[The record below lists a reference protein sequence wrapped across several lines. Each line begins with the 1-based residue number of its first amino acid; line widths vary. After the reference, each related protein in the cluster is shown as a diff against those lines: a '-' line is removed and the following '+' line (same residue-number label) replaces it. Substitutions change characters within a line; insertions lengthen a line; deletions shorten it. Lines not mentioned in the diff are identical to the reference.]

1 MTPETGIGRAD
12 RADRVDR
19 LDRVPPQ
26 NLEAEQ
32 SVLGAILIEN
42 NALNRAIEVI
52 SEGDFYRESHRRIY
66 AAIVELFDKG
76 EAIDIVTVSEQL
88 SKSGALEQVGGN
100 AYIGSLASQVPTAAN
115 VTYHSKIV
123 REKALLR
130 DLLRSSTDIASKVYE
145 ASGEDA
151 EDLVDFAEHAIFEI
165 ADKRTKGKL
174 IPMKDVV
181 KDSFKMIEELY
192 GKKELITG
200 VATGIYRLDEMT
212 TGFQPGDLVVIGGR
226 PSMGKTAFALNIAE
240 HVAVDNKEPVAV
252 FSLEMATE
260 QLVMR
265 LLCSD
270 ARVNSNDIRRGRVQK
285 KDWNA
290 LTTSAGRLYDAP
302 LYIDDSSNI
311 NVLEIRAKAR
321 RLKMEHGLG
330 LIIVDYLQLMRGR
343 SNMERRE
350 QEISDITRSLKGLA
364 KELKVPVI
372 ALSQLNRG
380 VELRTDKRPSLADLR
395 ESGAIEQDADIIIF
409 LYRDEVY
416 YKDNPEKRGKA
427 ELIVAKQRNGPTGI
441 VHVTFLDYCTRFE
454 NLADERHYNEEDA
467 ASGEDVF

>member
-1 MTPETGIGRAD
+1 MTPETGIDRAD

-42 NALNRAIEVI
+42 HALNRAIEVI

-76 EAIDIVTVSEQL
+76 EAIDIITVSEQL

-115 VTYHSKIV
+115 VTFHSKIV

-145 ASGEDA
+145 AAGEDA

-200 VATGIYRLDEMT
+200 VATGIYRMDEMT

-240 HVAVDNKEPVAV
+240 HVAVDNKETVAV

-265 LLCSD
+265 LLCSS
-270 ARVNSNDIRRGRVQK
+270 ARVNSNDVRRGRVK
-285 KDWNA
+285 KEDWNM
-290 LTTSAGRLYDAP
+290 LTTAAGRLIEAP

-321 RLKMEHGLG
+321 RLKLEHGLG
-330 LIIVDYLQLMRGR
+330 LI
-343 SNMERRE
+343 
-350 QEISDITRSLKGLA
+350 
-364 KELKVPVI
+364 
-372 ALSQLNRG
+372 
-380 VELRTDKRPSLADLR
+380 
-395 ESGAIEQDADIIIF
+395 
-409 LYRDEVY
+409 
-416 YKDNPEKRGKA
+416 
-427 ELIVAKQRNGPTGI
+427 
-441 VHVTFLDYCTRFE
+441 
-454 NLADERHYNEEDA
+454 
-467 ASGEDVF
+467 

>member
-1 MTPETGIGRAD
+1 MTPDTGIE
-12 RADRVDR
+12 R

-52 SEGDFYRESHRRIY
+52 SEGDFYRESHRKIY
-66 AAIVELFDKG
+66 SAIIELFDRG
-76 EAIDIVTVSEQL
+76 EAIDIITVSEHL
-88 SKSGALEQVGGN
+88 SKQGALELVGGN
-100 AYIGSLASQVPTAAN
+100 AYIASLATQVPTAAN
-115 VTYHSKIV
+115 VLYHSKIV

-130 DLLRSSTDIASKVYE
+130 DLLRTSTDIVAKVYE
-145 ASGEDA
+145 DAGENA
-151 EDLVDFAEHAIFEI
+151 EDLVDFAERSIFEI
-165 ADKRTKGKL
+165 ADSRTKGKL
-174 IPMKDVV
+174 IPLKDVV
-181 KDSFKMIEELY
+181 KDSFEMIEKLY
-192 GKKELITG
+192 AKKETVTG
-200 VATGIYRLDEMT
+200 VATGFRDMDNMT
-212 TGFQPGDLVVIGGR
+212 TGFQPGDLVIIGGR
-226 PSMGKTAFALNIAE
+226 PSMGKTAFALNVAE
-240 HVAVDNKEPVAV
+240 HVAVDNKEPVAL

-270 ARVNSNDIRRGRVQK
+270 ARVNSNDVRRGFVNK
-285 KDWNA
+285 EDWNK

-302 LYIDDSSNI
+302 FFIDDSSNI
-311 NVLEIRAKAR
+311 NVLEMRAKAR
-321 RLKMEHGLG
+321 RLKMEHGLS

-350 QEISDITRSLKGLA
+350 QEISDITRSLKALA

-380 VELRTDKRPSLADLR
+380 VELRTDKRPSLSDLR

-416 YKDNPEKRGKA
+416 HKDNPEKKGKA
-427 ELIVAKQRNGPTGI
+427 ELIVAKQRNGPTGTI
-441 VHVTFLDYCTRFE
+441 RVSFLDYCTRFAD
-454 NLADERHYNEEDA
+454 LADERYYGDEE
-467 ASGEDVF
+467 STEGEDVF

>member
-1 MTPETGIGRAD
+1 MAPETGIE
-12 RADRVDR
+12 R

-66 AAIVELFDKG
+66 SAIVDLFDRG
-76 EAIDIVTVSEQL
+76 EAIDLITVSEHL
-88 SKSGALEQVGGN
+88 SKQGALELVGGN
-100 AYIGSLASQVPTAAN
+100 AYIASLATQVPTAAN
-115 VTYHSKIV
+115 VLYHSKIV

-130 DLLRSSTDIASKVYE
+130 DLLRSSTDIVAKVYE
-145 ASGEDA
+145 DAGENAD
-151 EDLVDFAEHAIFEI
+151 DMVDFAERAIFEI
-165 ADKRTKGKL
+165 ADKRTSGKL
-174 IPMKDVV
+174 IHVKDLV
-181 KDSFKMIEELY
+181 KDSFEMIEKLY
-192 GKKELITG
+192 AKKETVTG
-200 VATGIYRLDEMT
+200 CATGFRDMDNMT
-212 TGFQPGDLVVIGGR
+212 TGFQPGDLVIIGGR
-226 PSMGKTAFALNIAE
+226 PSMGKTAFALNVAE

-270 ARVNSNDIRRGRVQK
+270 ARVNSNDVRRGFVK
-285 KDWNA
+285 KEDWNK

-311 NVLEIRAKAR
+311 NVLEMRAKCR
-321 RLKMEHGLG
+321 RLKMEHGLS

-343 SNMERRE
+343 ANMERRE
-350 QEISDITRSLKGLA
+350 QEISDITRSLKALA
-364 KELKVPVI
+364 KELKVPVV

-380 VELRTDKRPSLADLR
+380 VELRTDKRPSLSDLR

-416 YKDNPEKRGKA
+416 HKDNPEKKGKA
-427 ELIVAKQRNGPTGI
+427 ELIVAKQRNGPTGT
-441 VHVTFLDYCTRFE
+441 VRVTFLDYCTRFAD
-454 NLADERHYNEEDA
+454 LADERYYSDEEPAD
-467 ASGEDVF
+467 GEDVF